1 MKGWLHLQVI
11 STILAVMMTMMMT
24 MIRLCGDD
32 GSACGDDKLSVENLV
47 EVSGKPII

>member
-11 STILAVMMTMMMT
+11 TPSLAAMMTMMIT
-24 MIRLCGDD
+24 IIRLCGDD